1 MKWILTVALLQLTV
15 VFAVDYVCPDG
26 KSKKS
31 ITIKKDQSFLFDI
44 APGYGAKSKCGVVYK
59 PQKKG
64 KTRCKKIKFSCTT
77 FDLPN
82 KSGPPKCKKGDK
94 LKVGKQFFCKTKAP
108 EVESTKPIKLM
119 FLSDKK
125 DSSGVATCSVMCA
138 DSATTTPP
146 PSPTTA
152 GLLIVG
158 GSQGQTKLSSVEL
171 FNLDSKTSCMLP
183 SLPEHRRDHTL
194 DGNLTCGGNSAA
206 LGGSFSDCLSL
217 TDSGTWEVTHSLFPY
232 SRRQHS
238 SWEVDQGVVLIGTY
252 STWNSDD
259 WPAGETADLVRKD
272 GWSEHAFDLDHRTY
286 SACSIPL
293 ETSVSSVIVT
303 GGWWSGY
310 AKKVTQYTWSQGL
323 ESFSVNL
330 PELLEDRAYHGC
342 GKYMDSNNKNVL
354 LVTGGV
360 LGAGSDA
367 LATTELLT
375 IGDSSWRLVG
385 SLPVAMTGIY
395 HAAVSLDNTVLIT
408 GGYLHSTT
416 SSGPTT
422 DEIFSFDTATEE
434 WKVFGN
440 MKTARAFHA
449 VSLAN
454 FNDYSNFCN

>member
-152 GLLIVG
+152 V
-158 GSQGQTKLSSVEL
+158 
-171 FNLDSKTSCMLP
+171 SCGP
-183 SLPEHRRDHTL
+183 
-194 DGNLTCGGNSAA
+194 
-206 LGGSFSDCLSL
+206 
-217 TDSGTWEVTHSLFPY
+217 
-232 SRRQHS
+232 
-238 SWEVDQGVVLIGTY
+238 
-252 STWNSDD
+252 
-259 WPAGETADLVRKD
+259 
-272 GWSEHAFDLDHRTY
+272 
-286 SACSIPL
+286 SACNLSCPSADQCLQDTNIQCVTSPCCPQWSCQKPQCPL
-293 ETSVSSVIVT
+293 QRPEFNVSM
-303 GGWWSGY
+303 
-310 AKKVTQYTWSQGL
+310 YT
-323 ESFSVNL
+323 
-330 PELLEDRAYHGC
+330 LL
-342 GKYMDSNNKNVL
+342 
-354 LVTGGV
+354 
-360 LGAGSDA
+360 
-367 LATTELLT
+367 
-375 IGDSSWRLVG
+375 
-385 SLPVAMTGIY
+385 
-395 HAAVSLDNTVLIT
+395 
-408 GGYLHSTT
+408 
-416 SSGPTT
+416 
-422 DEIFSFDTATEE
+422 
-434 WKVFGN
+434 
-440 MKTARAFHA
+440 
-449 VSLAN
+449 
-454 FNDYSNFCN
+454 